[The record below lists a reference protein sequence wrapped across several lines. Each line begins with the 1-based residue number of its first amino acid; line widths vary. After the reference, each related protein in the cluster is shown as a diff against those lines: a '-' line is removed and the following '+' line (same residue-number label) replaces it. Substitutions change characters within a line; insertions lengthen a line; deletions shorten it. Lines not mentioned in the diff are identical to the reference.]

1 MRWDFVGN
9 LVGVG
14 GAMFRGLTKLNL
26 DNKGRLVMPAR
37 LRAALPA
44 GSEDRVVVTLDR
56 ANCLAMYPMPE
67 WALVEA
73 QFTRIGMDPKVVML
87 KRLVIGHAEEL
98 DIDSAGRVLLP
109 PLLRE
114 IAGLEK
120 TVMMVGQGNKLEIW
134 SETRWA
140 QTRDETL
147 ALPVSEWP
155 TDMNFV
161 L

>member
-1 MRWDFVGN
+1 
-9 LVGVG
+9 
-14 GAMFRGLTKLNL
+14 MFRGLTKLNL

-37 LRAALPA
+37 HRAALPA
-44 GSEDRVVVTLDR
+44 GSENRVVVTLDR
-56 ANCLAMYPMPE
+56 AHCLAMYPMPE

-73 QFTRIGMDPKVVML
+73 QFMRIGMDPKVVML

-109 PLLRE
+109 PPLRE

-120 TVMMVGQGNKLEIW
+120 AVMMVGQGNKLEIW
-134 SETRWA
+134 SESRWEA
-140 QTRDETL
+140 ARDETL
-147 ALPVSEWP
+147 AMPVSDWP
-155 TDMNFV
+155 ADMNFV

>member
-1 MRWDFVGN
+1 
-9 LVGVG
+9 
-14 GAMFRGLTKLNL
+14 MFRGLTKLNL
-26 DNKGRLVMPAR
+26 DSKGRLVMPAR
-37 LRAALPA
+37 HRAALPA
-44 GSEDRVVVTLDR
+44 GSESRIVVTLDR
-56 ANCLAMYPMPE
+56 DNCLVMYPLPE

-73 QFTRIGMDPKVVML
+73 QFTRVGMDPKVVML

-120 TVMMVGQGNKLEIW
+120 TVMMVGQGNKLEVW
-134 SETRWA
+134 SETRWT
-140 QTRDETL
+140 QTRDATL
-147 ALPVSEWP
+147 AMPVSEWP
-155 TDMNFV
+155 VDMNFV